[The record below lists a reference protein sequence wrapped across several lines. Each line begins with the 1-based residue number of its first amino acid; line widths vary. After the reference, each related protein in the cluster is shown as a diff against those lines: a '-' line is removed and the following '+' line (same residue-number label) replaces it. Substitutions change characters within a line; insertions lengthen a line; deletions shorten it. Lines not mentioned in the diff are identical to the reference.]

1 LAKFFK
7 RIDDAH
13 NESGVGLPLVR
24 PGVPLEF
31 EASGGPKV
39 LGRVIAPGVSGEF
52 AHLVHLPCVQFAD
65 DIPAP
70 PVMVH
75 HDNGGG
81 GCDGGG
87 GDDISDDVNG
97 EELPDEVNTSS
108 DNS

>member
-1 LAKFFK
+1 M
-7 RIDDAH
+7 
-13 NESGVGLPLVR
+13 GLPLVR

-52 AHLVHLPCVQFAD
+52 AGLVHLPCVQFAD

-97 EELPDEVNTSS
+97 EELPDELGNTSS